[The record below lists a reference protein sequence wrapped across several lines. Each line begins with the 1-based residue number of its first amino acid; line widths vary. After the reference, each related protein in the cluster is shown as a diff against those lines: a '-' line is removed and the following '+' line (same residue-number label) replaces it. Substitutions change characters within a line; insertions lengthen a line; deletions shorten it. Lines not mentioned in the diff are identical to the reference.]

1 MGQDEPLGREV
12 CCALVRRGQ
21 IGHIATHCKCGPGYV
36 AICPQCQAGV
46 RISVCCNLARRRRR
60 TGAIVAYNGGIPP
73 VWVEGVARLH
83 PKHPPVDV
91 PPNRWGTFINDVHR
105 FLDSPFC
112 AAAMALG
119 WKAHDL
125 FGCDRGRPFA
135 RIDQAGLLWLLNGD
149 QVIAL
154 TADTAVIERETGAR
168 QTWRRK
174 ATETTQVL
182 VWELRSPCAA
192 RR

>member
-1 MGQDEPLGREV
+1 MSRWAEKFA
-12 CCALVRRGQ
+12 ALSCDVDRSDTSR
-21 IGHIATHCKCGPGYV
+21 HIANAVPDMSRSVHSVRPASESRSAATWPD
-36 AICPQCQAGV
+36 AG
-46 RISVCCNLARRRRR
+46 AEH
-60 TGAIVAYNGGIPP
+60 GAIVAYNGGIPP
-73 VWVEGVARLH
+73 VWVEGVAHLH

-154 TADTAVIERETGAR
+154 TADTAVIERKTGAR